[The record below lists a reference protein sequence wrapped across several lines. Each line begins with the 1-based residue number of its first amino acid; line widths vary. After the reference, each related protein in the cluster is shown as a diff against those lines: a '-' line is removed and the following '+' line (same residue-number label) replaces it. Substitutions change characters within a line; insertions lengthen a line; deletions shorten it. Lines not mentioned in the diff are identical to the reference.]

1 MTNPAVREALAD
13 AREIE
18 LTVTGRKS
26 GRQSSR
32 PVWFVQQ
39 DDSMFLMPVTGSDS
53 DWYKNVRR
61 TPMVEIAR
69 NGMALSTSATP
80 ITDADRVRRIEE
92 MFRAKY
98 GSEQVD
104 SYYPKRDVAVQVALG

>member
-18 LTVTGRKS
+18 LTVTGRRS
-26 GRQSSR
+26 GRQISH

-39 DDSMFLMPVTGSDS
+39 DDSVFLMPVTGSDS
-53 DWYKNVRR
+53 DWYKNVRH
-61 TPMVEIAR
+61 TPRVEIATD
-69 NGMALSTSATP
+69 GVAVATDATP
-80 ITDADRVRRIEE
+80 ITDADRVRRVEE

-98 GSEQVD
+98 GSDQVD
-104 SYYPKRDVAVQVALG
+104 RLYPKRDVAVRVALP